1 MNQIK
6 NENFEEI
13 NTPNYMWVTF
23 KKDAGIYATLDLKK
37 F

>member
-1 MNQIK
+1 MVQIK
-6 NENFEEI
+6 KENFEKI

-23 KKDAGIYATLDLKK
+23 KKDAGIYAACDLKK